1 MAPRVSVEEGVGFT
15 AVGIA
20 VVQIVNV
27 YRETAPSLR
36 EIRCATP
43 GDFASRQLLLDADL
57 LGLII
62 VVCVGGGAAF
72 LTRRWYPLLLA
83 GAALLTMSVYYRSV
97 LKSPNLGM
105 ISGRNNGDGSE

>member
-1 MAPRVSVEEGVGFT
+1 MAARVSVEDGVGFT

-20 VVQIVNV
+20 VVQIVNI
-27 YRETAPSLR
+27 YRETAPPLR

-43 GDFASRQLLLDADL
+43 EDFASRQLLLDADL

-72 LTRRWYPLLLA
+72 LTRRFYPVVLAAASLL
-83 GAALLTMSVYYRSV
+83 MISVYYRSV
-97 LKSPNLGM
+97 LKSPNWGM
-105 ISGRNNGDGSE
+105 ITERENDGE